1 MEDQKIFNT
10 DQVSWYEDDNN
21 QLDYQVAFEEADSFQ
36 ADRSIQKD
44 ETNDVEPEGR
54 QVDVQE
60 LLKERDKKWKERL
73 KKSRAA
79 AYSKGVE
86 QGKEQGYQEAK
97 EEFKQKEKQLETM
110 FEQAHKEWHERHEA
124 LNPGLLDLSFE
135 IAEEI
140 VGIPVENP
148 EIRELMKEEL
158 SVLLHG
164 AEEEVKPLLRVCESD
179 YQYVKD
185 LVEKYAPEAT
195 LTIRVSED
203 CNPGEFEFETDKKM
217 VVYRF
222 KEILNDFRENL
233 SLPSWK

>member
-10 DQVSWYEDDNN
+10 DQVSWYEDDDN
-21 QLDYQVAFEEADSFQ
+21 QLDYQVAFEEAESFKTDPLVQ
-36 ADRSIQKD
+36 EGVNETD
-44 ETNDVEPEGR
+44 EPQQQ
-54 QVDVQE
+54 QVDVKE
-60 LLKERDKKWKERL
+60 LLRERDQKWKERI

-79 AYSKGVE
+79 AFSKGVE
-86 QGKEQGYQEAK
+86 QGKQQGYEQAEK
-97 EEFKQKEKQLETM
+97 EFKQKEQQLEMM
-110 FEQAHKEWHERHEA
+110 FEKAHMEWHARHEA
-124 LNPGLLDLSFE
+124 LNPGLLDLVFE
-135 IAEEI
+135 IVEEI
-140 VGIPVENP
+140 VGLPVENP
-148 EIRELMKEEL
+148 AIRESLEEEL

-164 AEEEVKPLLRVCESD
+164 AEEEIKPLVRVSESD
-179 YQYVKD
+179 YKFVEE

-222 KEILNDFRENL
+222 KEMLNDFRENL